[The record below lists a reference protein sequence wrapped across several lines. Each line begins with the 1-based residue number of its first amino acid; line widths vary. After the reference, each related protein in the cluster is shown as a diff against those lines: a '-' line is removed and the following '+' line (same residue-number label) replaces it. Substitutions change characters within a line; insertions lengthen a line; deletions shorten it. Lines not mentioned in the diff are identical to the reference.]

1 MITKRPTRKMTIL
14 MRPRIKT
21 LNQRR
26 PPAAGSDVDVGI
38 RWMVEVVIV
47 AGLDW
52 VEGAVSMAVVWFELG
67 AGEKG

>member
-1 MITKRPTRKMTIL
+1 
-14 MRPRIKT
+14 
-21 LNQRR
+21 
-26 PPAAGSDVDVGI
+26 
-38 RWMVEVVIV
+38 MVEVVIV